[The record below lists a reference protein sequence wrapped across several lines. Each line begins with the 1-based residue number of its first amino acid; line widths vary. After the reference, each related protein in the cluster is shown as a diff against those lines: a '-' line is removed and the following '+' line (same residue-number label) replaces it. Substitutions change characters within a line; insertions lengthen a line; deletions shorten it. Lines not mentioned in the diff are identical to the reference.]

1 LALEFLQSERL
12 VHPLSELEA
21 EWRSARSRP
30 FRSRVRA
37 PHASIWPLFK
47 TPKDNPLSATRSPQT
62 AKKVAAKKAT
72 ASKATTTKAKPKPV
86 ADKPSEVALAPTSP
100 DPLELALLV
109 VQQLDDDKAENI
121 LNIPLSGKSPMAD
134 AMIVASG
141 RSARHVSALA
151 DHVARKLKE
160 AGASQVRI
168 EGLPNADWVLIDAG
182 DVIVHIF
189 RPEVRE
195 FYNLERI
202 WGPDATHTARA
213 PN

>member
-1 LALEFLQSERL
+1 
-12 VHPLSELEA
+12 
-21 EWRSARSRP
+21 
-30 FRSRVRA
+30 
-37 PHASIWPLFK
+37 
-47 TPKDNPLSATRSPQT
+47 
-62 AKKVAAKKAT
+62 
-72 ASKATTTKAKPKPV
+72 TKAKPKPV

-151 DHVARKLKE
+151 DRVARKLKE

>member
-1 LALEFLQSERL
+1 MLKSLLWSKFRRTP
-12 VHPLSELEA
+12 PL
-21 EWRSARSRP
+21 P
-30 FRSRVRA
+30 T
-37 PHASIWPLFK
+37 
-47 TPKDNPLSATRSPQT
+47 TPPT
-62 AKKVAAKKAT
+62 AKKAAAKKAP
-72 ASKATTTKAKPKPV
+72 AKKAAAKSAAAKPV
-86 ADKPSEVALAPTSP
+86 AEKQIEVAPAYTSP

-109 VQQLDDDKAENI
+109 VKQLDDDKAENI

-202 WGPDATHTARA
+202 WGPEATHTPRA
-213 PN
+213 AAN

>member
-1 LALEFLQSERL
+1 MR
-12 VHPLSELEA
+12 PLSAELGSYGP
-21 EWRSARSRP
+21 RGGARPGP

-37 PHASIWPLFK
+37 PHANVESLFK
-47 TPKDNPLSATRSPQT
+47 TPKDTPLTATRSPQT
-62 AKKVAAKKAT
+62 AKKAAAKKAP
-72 ASKATTTKAKPKPV
+72 ASKATAKPV
-86 ADKPSEVALAPTSP
+86 AAKPSDIAPAPTSP
-100 DPLELALLV
+100 DPFELARLV

-202 WGPDATHTARA
+202 WGPEATHTPRA
-213 PN
+213 AAN

>member
-1 LALEFLQSERL
+1 MDGPAGLG
-12 VHPLSELEA
+12 
-21 EWRSARSRP
+21 P
-30 FRSRVRA
+30 FRSRVRG
-37 PHASIWPLFK
+37 PHANVESLFK
-47 TPKDNPLSATRSPQT
+47 NPEGHPLSATRSPQT
-62 AKKVAAKKAT
+62 AKKGAAKKAP
-72 ASKATTTKAKPKPV
+72 ASKAATKPV
-86 ADKPSEVALAPTSP
+86 APMPSEVAPAVLSP
-100 DPLELALLV
+100 DPLELARLV

-121 LNIPLSGKSPMAD
+121 LNIPLAGKSPMAD

-160 AGASQVRI
+160 AGASRVRI

-182 DVIVHIF
+182 DIIVHIF

-202 WGPDATHTARA
+202 WGPDATHTPRA
-213 PN
+213 AAN